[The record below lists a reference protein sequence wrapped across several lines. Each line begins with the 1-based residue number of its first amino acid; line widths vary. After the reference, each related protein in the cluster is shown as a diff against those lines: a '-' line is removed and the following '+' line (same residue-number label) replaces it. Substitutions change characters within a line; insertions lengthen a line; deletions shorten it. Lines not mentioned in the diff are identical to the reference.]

1 MSVQT
6 NHRVGREVAS
16 RPVVPSWA
24 DEDWEG
30 TIGRFLGLVDD
41 LPADVEKAYRMLS
54 GPPERGTLRSFED
67 VWEVTCPVLFNP
79 DRLAEFLMEI
89 NPRVVELWKEGTIS
103 WEQLQ
108 FYALRLFREAA
119 GRIRGCSLDWL
130 PSIPE

>member
-1 MSVQT
+1 
-6 NHRVGREVAS
+6 
-16 RPVVPSWA
+16 
-24 DEDWEG
+24 
-30 TIGRFLGLVDD
+30 
-41 LPADVEKAYRMLS
+41 MLS